1 MKPWRRAGLNGIDSV
16 ENQTVEVHVQV
27 QGVAEALVA
36 TISLL
41 VVPFGTV
48 AGATILYY
56 VTRPS
61 VRILFST
68 APQPP
73 EVDATVENRVAGA
86 ALAMVI
92 ATSIGV
98 LLFVG
103 LLGLIAVKV
112 FQTASGG

>member
-1 MKPWRRAGLNGIDSV
+1 
-16 ENQTVEVHVQV
+16 
-27 QGVAEALVA
+27 
-36 TISLL
+36 
-41 VVPFGTV
+41 
-48 AGATILYY
+48 
-56 VTRPS
+56 
-61 VRILFST
+61 
-68 APQPP
+68 
-73 EVDATVENRVAGA
+73 VDATVENRVAGA

>member
-1 MKPWRRAGLNGIDSV
+1 VWATIHALLATIHLACARGLRRLRPFGRSLQMV
-16 ENQTVEVHVQV
+16 
-27 QGVAEALVA
+27 VA

-41 VVPFGTV
+41 VVPVGTV

-92 ATSIGV
+92 ATSVGV
-98 LLFVG
+98 LLFIG
-103 LLGLIAVKV
+103 FLGLIAVKI
-112 FQTASGG
+112 FQTASRG